1 MVFGSTEYLELF
13 MHKKNR
19 VISSLNLF
27 GEGSARQHKI
37 VIIDQIVSAG
47 TNYLMVLVPFILSEW
62 KSLGQVVM
70 FQSFYVLFIGIL
82 RATFGT
88 TQLVKSDLSQGNKLL
103 GLGILMGLVSG
114 GITSPFGPSIGINNL
129 TLTVIFLFPIV
140 QDVLRFERISKRQP
154 VTALGSDLIWLFF
167 SVLLFVFFMDSS
179 LNLTTCLIMSWAVGA
194 APASFYLLYKRFMT
208 SNHSIVRN
216 SEKISTI
223 YLLRV
228 GATALISEVNT
239 ITVNWLILLMTSA
252 TLLGEFRFFQIGFL
266 PVAFLI
272 NLNRIILTPY
282 YRDGDRESISIW
294 LKRQFKLRL
303 SFYMLGVLVIVLLR
317 GADSHTLLITLMT
330 LTAIELAFNRNLIF
344 QRLIA
349 TGSEIVV
356 LRTLILYYI
365 SSIFIFCLFSSL
377 KGVIHLTLAL
387 VLVELL
393 AFMIAVHERLGKNV

>member
-1 MVFGSTEYLELF
+1 

-19 VISSLNLF
+19 VISGLNLF

-37 VIIDQIVSAG
+37 VIFDQIVSAG
-47 TNYLMVLVPFILSEW
+47 TNYLMVLVPFILGDW

-70 FQSFYVLFIGIL
+70 FQSFYVLFIGIS

-88 TQLVKSDLSQGNKLL
+88 TQLVKSDHSQGNKLL
-103 GLGILMGLVSG
+103 CLAILLGLASG
-114 GITSPFGPSIGINNL
+114 AIASPFGSSIGINSL
-129 TLTVIFLFPIV
+129 TMTVIFLFPIV
-140 QDVLRFERISKRQP
+140 QDVLRFERISKKQP
-154 VTALGSDLIWLFF
+154 VKALGSDLIWLFF
-167 SVLLFVFFMDSS
+167 SVLLLLLLIDSS
-179 LNLTTCLIMSWAVGA
+179 LNLTTCLIMSWAAGA
-194 APASFYLLYKRFMT
+194 APASLYLLYGRSST
-208 SNHSIVRN
+208 NHLSSVRS

-294 LKRQFKLRL
+294 LKKQFKLRL
-303 SFYMLGVLVIVLLR
+303 SFYTLGVFVIALLR
-317 GADSHTLLITLMT
+317 GADFQTLIISLLTLI
-330 LTAIELAFNRNLIF
+330 AIELAFNRNLIF

-349 TGSEIVV
+349 TGNEVVV

-377 KGVIHLTLAL
+377 DGVLYLTFAL

-393 AFMIAVHERLGKNV
+393 AYMIALHGRLGKNV

>member
-1 MVFGSTEYLELF
+1 
-13 MHKKNR
+13 MHKRNR
-19 VISSLNLF
+19 VISGLNLF

-37 VIIDQIVSAG
+37 VVIDQIVSAG
-47 TNYLMVLVPFILSEW
+47 TNYLMVLVPFILGDW

-70 FQSFYVLFIGIL
+70 FQSFYVLFIGVS

-88 TQLVKSDLSQGNKLL
+88 TQLVKSDHSQGNKLL
-103 GLGILMGLVSG
+103 GLGILLGLASG
-114 GITSPFGPSIGINNL
+114 AITSPFGSSIGINSL
-129 TLTVIFLFPIV
+129 TVTVIFLFPIV
-140 QDVLRFERISKRQP
+140 QDVLRFERISKKQP
-154 VTALGSDLIWLFF
+154 VKALGSDLIWLFF
-167 SVLLFVFFMDSS
+167 SVLLLLLLIDSS
-179 LNLTTCLIMSWAVGA
+179 LNLTTCLIISWAAGA
-194 APASFYLLYKRFMT
+194 APASLYLLYGRFST
-208 SNHSIVRN
+208 NHLSFVRS

-294 LKRQFKLRL
+294 LKKQFKLRL
-303 SFYMLGVLVIVLLR
+303 SFYALGVFVIVLLR
-317 GADSHTLLITLMT
+317 GADFHTLIISLLTLI
-330 LTAIELAFNRNLIF
+330 AIELAFNRNLIF

-349 TGSEIVV
+349 IGNEVVV

-377 KGVIHLTLAL
+377 DGVLYLTFAL

-393 AFMIAVHERLGKNV
+393 AYMIALHGRLGKNV